1 MTPLTCFL
9 ALLPRLRATAAP
21 CVLTNSLRASGT
33 SFASSTPV
41 SVISFSTLLACL
53 TPVPQG
59 YGGFVRPDKVK
70 VGDYPPVDEFAE
82 EGLGDDEI

>member
-1 MTPLTCFL
+1 MIYRFPL
-9 ALLPRLRATAAP
+9 
-21 CVLTNSLRASGT
+21 V
-33 SFASSTPV
+33 
-41 SVISFSTLLACL
+41 LACL
-53 TPVPQG
+53 ASAPQG